1 MPLNEARNQQ
11 LMSSPTE
18 NSLPGVFNFL
28 VVPNFTLMAYSSAVE
43 PLRMA
48 NKLLGQDLY
57 TWNTVALDGEPTP
70 ASSGIRIPAD
80 YTINDELPKG
90 ALMVC
95 GGVEIHRANTPE
107 LQSWLKKA
115 GKKYSPIG
123 ALCTGSFLLAEAQL
137 LDGYRCTIHWEHIA
151 TLRETHPNLIVSQE
165 LFEVD
170 RDRYTCAGGV
180 AAMDMMLHLMRRAH
194 GTELSA
200 AISEQLIC
208 DRIRDKNDRQRIPLR
223 HRLGTGQ
230 PKLLEAVSLMEA
242 NIEEPMALDEL
253 SRHIGLSR
261 RQLERLFKTYLDCVP
276 TRYYLQLRL
285 ERARQLLLQTSMPV
299 VDIAL
304 ACGFISAPHFSKC
317 YRLIFGVPPR
327 EDRRRATSAN

>member
-1 MPLNEARNQQ
+1 MA
-11 LMSSPTE
+11 SPAD
-18 NSLPGVFNFL
+18 NPLPGVFNFL
-28 VVPNFTLMAYSSAVE
+28 VVPNFTLLAYSSAVE

-48 NKLLGQDLY
+48 NKLSGQDLY
-57 TWNTVALDGEPTP
+57 TWNTVALTADPTP
-70 ASSGIRIPAD
+70 SSSGIRVPGD
-80 YTINDELPKG
+80 YTIEDELPRG

-95 GGVEIHRANTPE
+95 GGLDVHRANTPE
-107 LQSWLKKA
+107 TQAWLRKA
-115 GKKYSPIG
+115 AKQYSPVG

-151 TLRETHPNLIVSQE
+151 TLRETHPNLVVSQE

-180 AAMDMMLHLMRRAH
+180 AAMDMMLHLIRREH
-194 GTELSA
+194 GTELAA

-317 YRLIFGVPPR
+317 YRLIFGIPPR
-327 EDRRRATSAN
+327 EDRRRATSPN

>member
-1 MPLNEARNQQ
+1 
-11 LMSSPTE
+11 MSSQ
-18 NSLPGVFNFL
+18 SVSALPGVFNLL

-48 NKLLGQDLY
+48 NMLSGRDLY
-57 TWNTVALDGEPTP
+57 TWNTVSLTGEPT
-70 ASSGIRIPAD
+70 ASSSGVKLPCDYSIR
-80 YTINDELPKG
+80 DELPRG
-90 ALMVC
+90 ALLVC
-95 GGVEIHRANTPE
+95 GGVDIHRANTPE

-115 GKKYSPIG
+115 AKKYSPIG

-151 TLRETHPNLIVSQE
+151 TLRETHPNLVVSQE

-180 AAMDMMLHLMRRAH
+180 AAMDMMLHLLRKVH
-194 GTELSA
+194 GAELSA

-299 VDIAL
+299 VDVAL

-317 YRLIFGVPPR
+317 YRLIFGIPPR

>member
-1 MPLNEARNQQ
+1 
-11 LMSSPTE
+11 MSSSAE
-18 NSLPGVFNFL
+18 NSLPRIFNFL
-28 VVPNFTLMAYSSAVE
+28 VVPNFTLMAYTAALE

-48 NKLLGQDLY
+48 NKLAGRELY
-57 TWNTVALDGEPTP
+57 EWNTVSPNGAHT
-70 ASSGIRIPAD
+70 ASSSGVTIPSD
-80 YTINDELPKG
+80 YTTRDELPSG
-90 ALMVC
+90 ALLVC
-95 GGVEIHRANTPE
+95 GGIDIHQANTPE

-115 GKKYSPIG
+115 AKKYSPVG

-151 TLRETHPNLIVSQE
+151 TLRETHPNLVVSQE

-180 AAMDMMLHLMRRAH
+180 AAMDMMLHLIRRAQ
-194 GTELSA
+194 GAELAA
-200 AISEQLIC
+200 AISEQMIC
-208 DRIRDKNDRQRIPLR
+208 DRVRDKNDRQRIPLR

-317 YRLIFGVPPR
+317 YRLIFGIPPR
-327 EDRRRATSAN
+327 EDRRRATSPS

>member
-1 MPLNEARNQQ
+1 MSGSPEG
-11 LMSSPTE
+11 SSPK
-18 NSLPGVFNFL
+18 VFNFL
-28 VVPNFTLMAYSSAVE
+28 VVPNFTLMAYTSALE

-48 NKLLGQDLY
+48 NKLAGRELY
-57 TWNTVALDGEPTP
+57 KWNTVTLDGNPTSS
-70 ASSGIRIPAD
+70 SSGVTVPGD
-80 YTINDELPKG
+80 YSVRDEFPGG
-90 ALMVC
+90 AILVC
-95 GGVEIHRANTPE
+95 AGIDVHRANTPD
-107 LQSWLKKA
+107 LQSWLRKA
-115 GKKYSPIG
+115 AKRYSPMG

-180 AAMDMMLHLMRRAH
+180 AAMDMMLHLIRREQ
-194 GTELSA
+194 GPELSA

-208 DRIRDKNDRQRIPLR
+208 DRVRDKNDRQRIPLR

-317 YRLIFGVPPR
+317 YRLIFGIPPR
-327 EDRRRATSAN
+327 EDRRRAASAN